1 VAAFF
6 ADLLG
11 LFANR
16 SAIIRPLCPPDPGCC
31 RRKPR
36 CSKWH
41 CQIDL
46 ANVITM

>member
-16 SAIIRPLCPPDPGCC
+16 SAIIRPLLTPLLEVASSNRPGEC
-31 RRKPR
+31 
-36 CSKWH
+36 
-41 CQIDL
+41 DY
-46 ANVITM
+46 NV